1 MRLNCLIVDSDKNS
15 KELLAD
21 LIQRNS
27 SQLKLIGSS
36 EKGREAL
43 GFFYKHQID
52 LIFLNVE
59 LDDMSGFE
67 FIDEIDASEDIQTI
81 LYREKG
87 DYALQAFEY
96 GVTDYLKKPFSYA
109 RFNKAINRAS
119 EKVRDVNEFE
129 DLENI
134 LLEKVL
140 RYMYTREIDL
150 LSPIPV
156 RDAKLGFIYPML
168 TTNLDFDEEQKS
180 LKILNAAEQEDLLT
194 GEFLESLYLCNTCSN
209 AYMHFRE
216 SCPFCSST
224 NLKTEDLIHHFP
236 CAYVGPASDFEG
248 DTTDREGMV
257 CPKCSRYLKHIGVDY
272 DKPSVMYNCMNCDH
286 TFQDPLVKAKCYN
299 CGSDTRVEHLSKSTL
314 KEYRMTELGEDVA
327 TGKISVRLKG
337 FDKLSEIMDLSY
349 YRKILQQEIERMQTA
364 EFNTTVARISLSNL
378 PELFKET
385 GENMQ
390 KELVREL
397 FEVISENIPVS
408 DLVVFKDMI
417 TALLLFTDK
426 DVDESKV
433 ILEDITATTKQL
445 IEDNFHGFELV
456 TEEQLEAVTPEKT
469 VDEVIG
475 NLAENPQK
483 V

>member
-1 MRLNCLIVDSDKNS
+1 MRLNCVIVDSDKNS
-15 KELLAD
+15 KELLSN

-36 EKGREAL
+36 ESGREAL
-43 GFFYKHQID
+43 GFFYRHQID

-67 FIDEIDASEDIQTI
+67 FMDEIDASEDIQTI
-81 LYREKG
+81 LYSEKG

-119 EKVRDVNEFE
+119 EVVRNVNEFE

-168 TTNLDFDEEQKS
+168 STNLEFDEEQKA

-194 GEFLESLYLCNTCSN
+194 GEFVESLYLCNTCSN

-224 NLKTEDLIHHFP
+224 NLRTEDLIHHFS
-236 CAYVGPASDFEG
+236 CAYVGPASDFESDNERG
-248 DTTDREGMV
+248 SMV

-286 TFQDPLVKAKCYN
+286 SFQDPLVKAKCYN
-299 CGSDTRVEHLSKSTL
+299 CGSDTRVEHLTKSAL
-314 KEYRMTELGEDVA
+314 KAYRMTELGEDVA
-327 TGKISVRLKG
+327 MGKITVRLKG
-337 FDKLSEIMDLSY
+337 FDELSEIMDMSY
-349 YRKILQQEIERMQTA
+349 FRKILQQEIDRIEGA
-364 EFNTTVARISLSNL
+364 ELDTSIARLRFTNL
-378 PELFKET
+378 PELFREV
-385 GENMQ
+385 GESMQ
-390 KELVREL
+390 KDLVREL
-397 FEVISENIPVS
+397 YEVITENIPAS
-408 DLVVFKDMI
+408 DLVVFNDMV
-417 TALLLFTDK
+417 TVLMLFTDK
-426 DVDESKV
+426 DTAKAESIVTEVTGIVKELV
-433 ILEDITATTKQL
+433 S
-445 IEDNFHGFELV
+445 DNFHGFDLE
-456 TEEQLEAVTPEKT
+456 TDPKIEAVQPR
-469 VDEVIG
+469 VSADDIISDMV
-475 NLAENPQK
+475 ENPQK

>member
-1 MRLNCLIVDSDKNS
+1 MRLNCIIVDSDKSS

-43 GFFYKHQID
+43 GFFYRYQID

-67 FIDEIDASEDIQTI
+67 FMDEIDASEDIQTI
-81 LYREKG
+81 LYSEKG

-119 EKVRDVNEFE
+119 EVSRSANEFE

-140 RYMYTREIDL
+140 KYMYSREIDL
-150 LSPIPV
+150 LSPIAI
-156 RDAKLGFIYPML
+156 REAKLGFIYPML
-168 TTNLDFDEEQKS
+168 STNLDFDEEHKAI
-180 LKILNAAEQEDLLT
+180 KILNAAEEEDLLT

-236 CAYVGPASDFEG
+236 CAYVGPATDFDKNSDH
-248 DTTDREGMV
+248 EGME

-286 TFQDPLVKAKCYN
+286 SFQDPLVKAKCYN
-299 CGSDTRVEHLSKSTL
+299 CGSDTRVEHLTKHTL
-314 KEYRMTELGEDVA
+314 KAYRMTELGEDVA
-327 TGKISVRLKG
+327 TGKASVRLKE
-337 FDKLSEIMDLSY
+337 FDQLSEIMDLSY
-349 YRKILQQEIERMQTA
+349 FRKILLQEIERMEGS
-364 EFNTTVARISLSNL
+364 EFNTTVAGITLSNL
-378 PELFKET
+378 PDLFKET
-385 GENMQ
+385 GENRQ
-390 KELVREL
+390 KELVKEIY
-397 FEVISENIPVS
+397 EVISEIIPVS
-408 DLVVFKDMI
+408 DLVVFKDMVTI
-417 TALLLFTDK
+417 LLLFTDK
-426 DVDESKV
+426 DINDSETIVNE
-433 ILEDITATTKQL
+433 ITGTVKEL
-445 IEDNFHGFELV
+445 LHDNFHGFDLV
-456 TEEQLEAVTPEKT
+456 TDTRLEAVSSSKS
-469 VDEVIG
+469 VDEII
-475 NLAENPQK
+475 NNMTEKPQS

>member
-1 MRLNCLIVDSDKNS
+1 MRLNCVIVDSDKDS
-15 KELLAD
+15 KELLSN

-36 EKGREAL
+36 ERGREAL
-43 GFFYKHQID
+43 GFFYRHQID

-59 LDDMSGFE
+59 LEDMSGFE
-67 FIDEIDASEDIQTI
+67 FMDEIDASEDIQTI
-81 LYREKG
+81 LYSEKG

-109 RFNKAINRAS
+109 RFNKAINRAA
-119 EKVRDVNEFE
+119 EVVRNVNEFE

-156 RDAKLGFIYPML
+156 REAKLGFMYPML
-168 TTNLDFDEEQKS
+168 STNLDFDEEQKA
-180 LKILNAAEQEDLLT
+180 LKILQAAEEEDLLT
-194 GEFLESLYLCNTCSN
+194 GDFIESLYLCNTCSN

-224 NLKTEDLIHHFP
+224 HLRTEDLIHHFP

-248 DTTDREGMV
+248 DGDRDSME

-286 TFQDPLVKAKCYN
+286 SFQDPQVKAKCNN
-299 CGSDTRVEHLSKSTL
+299 CGSDTRVEHLTKSTL
-314 KEYRMTELGEDVA
+314 KAYRMTELGEDVA
-327 TGKISVRLKG
+327 MGKITVRLKE
-337 FDKLSEIMDLSY
+337 FDDLSEIMDMSY
-349 YRKILQQEIERMQTA
+349 YRKILQQEIERI
-364 EFNTTVARISLSNL
+364 ENTDLDTSVARLRFTNL

-385 GENMQ
+385 GESMQ
-390 KELVREL
+390 KDLVREL
-397 FEVISENIPVS
+397 YKVMTENIPVS
-408 DLVVFKDMI
+408 DLVVFEDMI
-417 TALLLFTDK
+417 TVMFLFTDK
-426 DVDESKV
+426 DTQKAEAIVGEIIGIVK
-433 ILEDITATTKQL
+433 EL
-445 IEDNFHGFELV
+445 IADNFHGFELATDSKIKQV
-456 TEEQLEAVTPEKT
+456 QSGTYADDIISELV
-469 VDEVIG
+469 
-475 NLAENPQK
+475 ENPQK

>member
-1 MRLNCLIVDSDKNS
+1 MRLNCVIVDSDKNS
-15 KELLAD
+15 KELLSN

-27 SQLKLIGSS
+27 SQLKLVGSS
-36 EKGREAL
+36 ESGREAL
-43 GFFYKHQID
+43 GFFYRHQID

-81 LYREKG
+81 LYSEKG

-119 EKVRDVNEFE
+119 EVVRNVNEFE

-168 TTNLDFDEEQKS
+168 STNLEFDEEQKA
-180 LKILNAAEQEDLLT
+180 LKILDAAEQEDLLT
-194 GEFLESLYLCNTCSN
+194 GEFIESLYLCNTCSN

-224 NLKTEDLIHHFP
+224 NLRTEDLIHHFP
-236 CAYVGPASDFEG
+236 CAYVGPASDFES
-248 DTTDREGMV
+248 DNERDSMV

-286 TFQDPLVKAKCYN
+286 SFQDPLVKAKCYN
-299 CGSDTRVEHLSKSTL
+299 CGSDTRVEHLTKSSL
-314 KEYRMTELGEDVA
+314 KAYRMTELGEDVA
-327 TGKISVRLKG
+327 MGKITVRLKG
-337 FDKLSEIMDLSY
+337 FDELSEIMDMSY
-349 YRKILQQEIERMQTA
+349 FRKILQQEIDRIEGSDLD
-364 EFNTTVARISLSNL
+364 TTIARIRFTNL

-385 GENMQ
+385 GESMQ
-390 KELVREL
+390 KDLVREL
-397 FEVISENIPVS
+397 YEVITENIPVS
-408 DLVVFKDMI
+408 DLAVFNDMI
-417 TALLLFTDK
+417 TVLMLFTDRDTGK
-426 DVDESKV
+426 AESIVNEIIAIVKELV
-433 ILEDITATTKQL
+433 A
-445 IEDNFHGFELV
+445 DNFHGFELAAETLV
-456 TEEQLEAVTPEKT
+456 EPVKPGKSAE
-469 VDEVIG
+469 DIISD
-475 NLAENPQK
+475 LAENPQK

>member
-1 MRLNCLIVDSDKNS
+1 MRLNCLIVDSDEDS

-27 SQLKLIGSS
+27 SQLKLVGSS
-36 EKGREAL
+36 ERGREAL

-81 LYREKG
+81 LYSEKG

-119 EKVRDVNEFE
+119 EKVRDVSEFE

-140 RYMYTREIDL
+140 KYMYTREIDL

-168 TTNLDFDEEQKS
+168 TTNLDFDEEQKA

-248 DTTDREGMV
+248 DTDRGSMV
-257 CPKCSRYLKHIGVDY
+257 CPKCNRYLKHIGVDY

-286 TFQDPLVKAKCYN
+286 SFQDPLVKAKCYN

-327 TGKISVRLKG
+327 TGKVSVRLKG
-337 FDKLSEIMDLSY
+337 FDQLSEIMDLSY
-349 YRKILQQEIERMQTA
+349 FRKILQQEIERMQTA
-364 EFNTTVARISLSNL
+364 EFNTTVARISLTNL
-378 PELFKET
+378 PELFKEV

-397 FEVISENIPVS
+397 FEVITENIPVS
-408 DLVVFKDMI
+408 DLVVFKDMV
-417 TALLLFTDK
+417 TVLLLFTDK
-426 DVDESKV
+426 DVDKSATILDELIATMKV
-433 ILEDITATTKQL
+433 L
-445 IEDNFHGFELV
+445 IEDNFHGFELS
-456 TEEQLEAVTPEKT
+456 TEKKLEAVTPSKS
-469 VDEVIG
+469 VDELIG

>member
-1 MRLNCLIVDSDKNS
+1 MRLNCVIVDSDKSS
-15 KELLAD
+15 KELLAN

-36 EKGREAL
+36 ENGREAL
-43 GFFYKHQID
+43 GFFYRHQID

-59 LDDMSGFE
+59 LVDMSGFE
-67 FIDEIDASEDIQTI
+67 FMDEIDASEDIQTI
-81 LYREKG
+81 LYSEKG

-109 RFNKAINRAS
+109 RFNKAVNRAS
-119 EKVRDVNEFE
+119 EDVRNVNEFE

-140 RYMYTREIDL
+140 KYMYTREIDL

-156 RDAKLGFIYPML
+156 REAKLGFIYPML
-168 TTNLDFDEEQKS
+168 STNLEFDEEQKA
-180 LKILNAAEQEDLLT
+180 LKILTAAEQEDLLT
-194 GEFLESLYLCNTCSN
+194 GEFIESVYLCNTCSN

-236 CAYVGPASDFEG
+236 CAYVGPASDFES
-248 DTTDREGMV
+248 DSEREGMV

-286 TFQDPLVKAKCYN
+286 SFQDPLVKAKCYN
-299 CGSDTRVEHLSKSTL
+299 CGSDTRVEHLTKSAL
-314 KEYRMTELGEDVA
+314 KAYRMTERGEDVA
-327 TGKISVRLKG
+327 TGKINVHLKG
-337 FDKLSEIMDLSY
+337 FDELSEIMDMSY
-349 YRKILQQEIERMQTA
+349 FRKILQQETERLEGTDLH
-364 EFNTTVARISLSNL
+364 TTIARLTFSNL

-390 KELVREL
+390 KELVREIY
-397 FEVISENIPVS
+397 EVITENIPVS
-408 DLVVFKDMI
+408 DLAVFQNMI
-417 TALLLFTDK
+417 TVLMLFTDK
-426 DVDESKV
+426 DIRKSESIIKEIV
-433 ILEDITATTKQL
+433 GTLEELVA
-445 IEDNFHGFELV
+445 DNFHGFELV
-456 TEEQLEAVTPEKT
+456 T
-469 VDEVIG
+469 D
-475 NLAENPQK
+475 QK
-483 V
+483 VEPVNPEESADDIISDILNNSQKV

>member
-1 MRLNCLIVDSDKNS
+1 MRLNCVIVDSDKNS
-15 KELLAD
+15 KELLSN

-36 EKGREAL
+36 ESGREAL
-43 GFFYKHQID
+43 GFFYRHQID

-67 FIDEIDASEDIQTI
+67 FMDEIDASEDIQTI
-81 LYREKG
+81 LYSEKG

-119 EKVRDVNEFE
+119 EVLRNVNDFE

-168 TTNLDFDEEQKS
+168 STNLEFDEEQKA

-194 GEFLESLYLCNTCSN
+194 GEFVESLYLCNTCSN

-224 NLKTEDLIHHFP
+224 NLRTEDLIHHFS
-236 CAYVGPASDFEG
+236 CAYVGPASDFESENEQG
-248 DTTDREGMV
+248 SMV

-286 TFQDPLVKAKCYN
+286 SFQDPLVKAKCYN
-299 CGSDTRVEHLSKSTL
+299 CGSDTRVEHLTKSAL
-314 KEYRMTELGEDVA
+314 KAYRMTELGEDVA
-327 TGKISVRLKG
+327 MGKVTVRLKG
-337 FDKLSEIMDLSY
+337 FDELSEIMDMSY
-349 YRKILQQEIERMQTA
+349 FRKILQQEIDRIEGT
-364 EFNTTVARISLSNL
+364 ELDTSIARLRFTNL
-378 PELFKET
+378 PDLFREM
-385 GENMQ
+385 GESMQ
-390 KELVREL
+390 KDLVREL
-397 FEVISENIPVS
+397 YEVITENIPAS
-408 DLVVFKDMI
+408 DLVVFNDMV
-417 TALLLFTDK
+417 TVLMLFTDNDTAK
-426 DVDESKV
+426 AASIVDE
-433 ILEDITATTKQL
+433 ITDIVKEL
-445 IEDNFHGFELV
+445 VSDNFHGFDLE
-456 TEEQLEAVTPEKT
+456 TDPKIEAVQPRISA
-469 VDEVIG
+469 DDIISDMI
-475 NLAENPQK
+475 ENPQK